1 MMLWQG
7 LARSN
12 CFAIK
17 DLARFT
23 QWLRSFPGL
32 IVEASDSDCNRVLVW
47 ADHSFRFDQLRT
59 HDFLVELLAQ
69 VASGDVAVLV
79 DAQLE
84 TGKGIGGAALA
95 YRAGHDDLLKLSL
108 ADLVDP
114 YWSKAA

>member
-1 MMLWQG
+1 MIHWQG

-17 DLARFT
+17 DLADFT

-32 IVEASDSDCNRVLVW
+32 TVEASDSDCRRVLVW
-47 ADHSFRFDQLRT
+47 ADQSFRFDQLHT
-59 HDFLVELLAQ
+59 HDFLDELLAQ
-69 VASGDVAVLV
+69 IASGEVAVLV

-84 TGKGIGGAALA
+84 TGNGVGGAALA

-114 YWSKAA
+114 DWSSAA